1 MHWRGSNTSNEVV
14 VFADSQSVEL
24 IEHRII
30 GNQFN
35 ILNSNSIYTI
45 QFGLSWSLETQLQ
58 VIHHK
63 PCYSQQTL
71 IKAWALHLLVTV
83 IQKLIISSV
92 CVDMAMIVSITV
104 CSCPYTVEAVVA
116 TNVVM
121 WNVNEKIASMHSCG
135 VCCV

>member
-1 MHWRGSNTSNEVV
+1 VV
-14 VFADSQSVEL
+14 VIADSQSVEL
-24 IEHRII
+24 IDHRFI

-45 QFGLSWSLETQLQ
+45 QFGLSWSLKTQLQ

-71 IKAWALHLLVTV
+71 IKTWALHLLVTV
-83 IQKLIISSV
+83 IQKVITKLCLCWHGHDSQYHSV
-92 CVDMAMIVSITV
+92 FM
-104 CSCPYTVEAVVA
+104 PNTVEAVVA

-121 WNVNEKIASMHSCG
+121 W
-135 VCCV
+135 